1 MPRSTSAFCNHL
13 IHMRV
18 IHTSPPMGP
27 SYGGPFQS
35 VRHLSAAQ
43 FAAGLEVQVKMP
55 WSAEAAAHEA
65 DWLPVKVMVRGRI
78 LLPLLGWSPAY
89 TRAILSTEADVL
101 HSHGLWQ
108 HPSWVSLDWKKQFK
122 RPHVCSVR
130 GMLEPWAW
138 AHRAWKKR
146 PVWWL
151 WERRNLQS
159 ASLLHATSIQ
169 EVEALRARGL
179 RAPIAVIP
187 NGVVLPDRLELI
199 CPQQQES
206 TGKTA
211 LCLSRIHPVK
221 GLPLL
226 LEAWAKVRPEGWS
239 LHIVGPDECGH
250 RAYLERLGSRLG
262 LGGLVRFSDAVAGE
276 AKARAFRESRLFI
289 LPSHSEN
296 FGIAVAEALSYGL
309 PVITTHGTPWSI
321 LESERCGWWV
331 PTHAESLAVALE
343 DATSRSGEA
352 LAAMGQ
358 RGREMVSS
366 RFAWDGIAQQFIDCY
381 RWILGLGSKPDCV
394 IC

>member
-1 MPRSTSAFCNHL
+1 MSAFCNHP
-13 IHMRV
+13 IDMRV

-27 SYGGPFQS
+27 SYGGPFES
-35 VRHLSAAQ
+35 VRHLSISQ
-43 FAAGLEVQVKMP
+43 FAAGLDVQVKMP
-55 WSAEAAAHEA
+55 WSAEAEA
-65 DWLPVKVMVRGRI
+65 NERAWLPVKVKVGGRI
-78 LLPLLGWSPAY
+78 LLPQLGWCPTYS
-89 TRAILSTEADVL
+89 RDILSSEADLL

-108 HPSWVSLDWKKQFK
+108 HPSWVSLDWKKQNK

-169 EVEALRARGL
+169 EAEALRARGL
-179 RAPIAVIP
+179 RPPIAVIP
-187 NGVVLPDRLELI
+187 NGVALPDHLELFR
-199 CPQQQES
+199 PQLPEGP
-206 TGKTA
+206 GKIA
-211 LCLSRIHPVK
+211 LFLSRIHPVK

-239 LHIVGPDECGH
+239 LHIVGPDESGY
-250 RAYLERLGSRLG
+250 RADLERLAGKLA
-262 LGGLVRFSDAVAGE
+262 LGGAVCFLDALSGQ
-276 AKARAFRESRLFI
+276 AKARAFRESSLFI

-331 PTHAESLAVALE
+331 PTHVEGLAAALD
-343 DATSRSGEA
+343 DATSRSGVA
-352 LAAMGQ
+352 LAAMGE
-358 RGREMVSS
+358 RGREMVAS

-381 RWILGLGSKPDCV
+381 RWILGQASKPDCV
-394 IC
+394 IS

>member
-1 MPRSTSAFCNHL
+1 
-13 IHMRV
+13 
-18 IHTSPPMGP
+18 MGP

-43 FAAGLEVQVKMP
+43 FTAGLDVQVKMP
-55 WSAEAAAHEA
+55 WSTEAAAHEHA
-65 DWLPVKVMVRGRI
+65 WLPVKVKVGGRI

-89 TRAILSTEADVL
+89 TRAILSTEADVF

-130 GMLEPWAW
+130 GMLAPWAW

-159 ASLLHATSIQ
+159 ASLLHATSMQ
-169 EVEALRARGL
+169 EAEALRARGL
-179 RAPIAVIP
+179 RAPVAVIP

-199 CPQQQES
+199 RPKQQKGA
-206 TGKTA
+206 GKIA
-211 LCLSRIHPVK
+211 LFLSRIHPVK

-226 LEAWAKVRPEGWS
+226 LEAWAKVRPAGWS
-239 LHIVGPDECGH
+239 LHIVGPDESGH
-250 RAYLERLGSRLG
+250 RADLERLGSKLG
-262 LGGLVRFSDAVAGE
+262 LGGMVRFSEALTGE
-276 AKARAFRESRLFI
+276 AKARAFLESSLFI
-289 LPSHSEN
+289 LPSYTEN

-331 PTHAESLAVALE
+331 PTSVDGLASALD
-343 DATSRSGEA
+343 DATSRGAVA
-352 LAAMGQ
+352 LAAMGE
-358 RGREMVSS
+358 RGRVVVAS

-381 RWILGLGSKPDCV
+381 RWILGQASKPDCV
-394 IC
+394 VS

>member
-1 MPRSTSAFCNHL
+1 
-13 IHMRV
+13 
-18 IHTSPPMGP
+18 MGP
-27 SYGGPFQS
+27 SYGGPFES

-43 FAAGLEVQVKMP
+43 FAAGLDVQVKMP
-55 WSAEAAAHEA
+55 WSAEAEAHVHA
-65 DWLPVKVMVRGRI
+65 WLPVKVKVGGRI
-78 LLPLLGWSPAY
+78 LLPQLGWSPIY
-89 TRAILSTEADVL
+89 SRDILSSQADLL

-108 HPSWVSLDWKKQFK
+108 HPSWVSLDWKKQNK

-159 ASLLHATSIQ
+159 ASLLHATSMQ
-169 EVEALRARGL
+169 EAEAMRARGL
-179 RAPIAVIP
+179 RSPIAVIP
-187 NGVVLPDRLELI
+187 NGVVLPDRSELI
-199 CPQQQES
+199 CPQRPEGS
-206 TGKTA
+206 GKIA
-211 LCLSRIHPVK
+211 LFLSRIHPVK

-239 LHIVGPDECGH
+239 LHIVGPDESGY
-250 RAYLERLGSRLG
+250 RVDLERLGSKLG
-262 LGGLVRFSDAVAGE
+262 LGGMVRFSDALAGE
-276 AKARAFRESRLFI
+276 AKAKAFRESSLFI

-331 PTHAESLAVALE
+331 PTQVDGLAAALD
-343 DATSRSGEA
+343 DATSRCAVGLADMGE
-352 LAAMGQ
+352 
-358 RGREMVSS
+358 RGREMVAA

-381 RWILGLGSKPDCV
+381 RWILGQGSKPGCV
-394 IC
+394 IS

>member
-1 MPRSTSAFCNHL
+1 
-13 IHMRV
+13 
-18 IHTSPPMGP
+18 
-27 SYGGPFQS
+27 
-35 VRHLSAAQ
+35 
-43 FAAGLEVQVKMP
+43 MP

-65 DWLPVKVMVRGRI
+65 DWLPVKVMVGGRI

-89 TRAILSTEADVL
+89 THAILSSEADVL

-108 HPSWVSLDWKKQFK
+108 HPSWVSLDWKKQSK

-138 AHRAWKKR
+138 AHNAWKKR

-151 WERRNLQS
+151 WERRNLQT

-169 EVEALRARGL
+169 EAEALRARGL

-187 NGVVLPDRLELI
+187 NGVVLPDRLELFG
-199 CPQQQES
+199 PQQQEGS
-206 TGKTA
+206 GKTA
-211 LCLSRIHPVK
+211 LFLSRIHPKK

-239 LHIVGPDECGH
+239 LHIVGPDESGH
-250 RAYLERLGSRLG
+250 RADLERLGSKLG
-262 LGGLVRFSDAVAGE
+262 LGGVARFSDALAGE
-276 AKARAFRESRLFI
+276 AKARAFRESSLFI

-309 PVITTHGTPWSI
+309 PVITTHGTPWAI

-331 PTHAESLAVALE
+331 ETHVDGLAAALD
-343 DATSRSGEA
+343 DASSRSGAA
-352 LAAMGQ
+352 LAAMGE
-358 RGREMVSS
+358 RGREMVAS
-366 RFAWDGIAQQFIDCY
+366 RFAWDGIAQLFIDCY
-381 RWILGLGSKPDCV
+381 RWILGQGPKPDCV
-394 IC
+394 IS